1 MSISLYKISEQMK
14 QESPVFIVGVPRSGT
29 TILYRTI
36 QQHANFSILKS
47 DQPSKVQ
54 LSETAVFKNPYNT
67 YLNQETYNN
76 SDSEPFQFMMKNS
89 ELQEQFNRVTEPIQK
104 FQRYFLGKELFQKSL
119 SRIRL
124 IPESSRTTLWSS
136 MKNDLLIRSFFYFAK
151 QSRGTQRLIEKTPK
165 HIFYLPE
172 IRRTFPKAKII
183 FVSRHPIDVFSSY
196 RMRLQVSLDK
206 NVDPRDLNWLKISPQ
221 AFCNQYS
228 AQLKI
233 ALREARLNPDSFTII
248 SYEDFTNNLRSTL
261 ENLFNF
267 LGENFDA
274 NCIPKDE
281 NNQVEKKLDLHVWGK
296 VTKKTKNWQDFVN
309 WQDAAYIEYRLSEM
323 MNTIR
328 CRPYVYR
335 ERKLPAR
342 LARVS
347 GR

>member
-36 QQHANFSILKS
+36 QQHANFSITKS

-67 YLNQETYNN
+67 YLNQETCAN
-76 SDSEPFQFMMKNS
+76 SDSEPFQFMLRNS
-89 ELQEQFNRVTEPIQK
+89 ELQEQFNQVTEPIQK
-104 FQRYFLGKELFQKSL
+104 FQRYFWGKELFQKSL

-124 IPESSRTTLWSS
+124 IPESSRTSLWSS

-183 FVSRHPIDVFSSY
+183 FVSRHPIDGFSSY
-196 RMRLQVSLDK
+196 RMRLKVSLDK
-206 NVDPRDLNWLKISPQ
+206 NIDPRHLDWLKISPQ
-221 AFCNQYS
+221 VFCNQYS

-233 ALREARLNPDSFTII
+233 ALKEASLHPNSFKIVR
-248 SYEDFTNNLRSTL
+248 YEDFTNNLRSTL

-267 LGENFDA
+267 LGEKFED

-281 NNQVEKKLDLHVWGK
+281 NDQVKEKLDLHVWGNI
-296 VTKKTKNWQDFVN
+296 TKKTKNWQDFID

-323 MNTIR
+323 INTIR
-328 CRPYVYR
+328 CRPYISP
-335 ERKLPAR
+335 ERQLPVK
-342 LARVS
+342 LARVG